1 MLTNAFIGQAAA
13 PTDAQL
19 SVELGRSRRHWDS
32 LIAALPECSGREWNS
47 YSPKAG
53 WAMRL
58 KQRKRNIVYLAPS
71 RRAFTAMLIL
81 GDRAV
86 AAAREA
92 GLVTGDEKKYP
103 EGTAFRVEV
112 RTAKDVEQVRKLA
125 AIKMQY

>member
-1 MLTNAFIGQAAA
+1 MLTNAFIGQAVE

-19 SVELGRSRRHWDS
+19 SKELGRSRALWDK
-32 LIAALPECSGREWNS
+32 LVAAVPECETAEWNS

-53 WAMRL
+53 WALRL
-58 KQRKRNIVYLAPS
+58 KKRKRNIVYLAPS
-71 RRAFTAMLIL
+71 HRAFTALLIL

-92 GLVTGDEKKYP
+92 GLVHGEEKKYP

-112 RTAKDVEQVRKLA
+112 RTVRDVDEVRKLA